1 MTSWTGE
8 SKNTTTFTPQ
18 SKVSGLFYLL
28 QEISSYLL
36 QENGGRIKLQGSIDW
51 TGQSKNTTTFTNQD
65 KS

>member
-1 MTSWTGE
+1 MTSFTDQ
-8 SKNTTTFTPQ
+8 SKTDTTFTPQ

-51 TGQSKNTTTFTNQD
+51 TGQSKNTTQD